1 MPKGLKSLVLLGDSV
16 FDNGVYVNP
25 GEADV
30 ASHLRRKL
38 APIGYELD
46 MRALDGAVVDDVGH
60 QLAGRPF
67 PLPCL
72 FVLSVGG
79 NDALRHVDLVGDV
92 TSKRSI
98 AEVLFLFN
106 QIREEFRASYAKLLD
121 RILIY
126 EQPLVVCTIYNPQ
139 FTEPDLQKLAETGLS
154 FFNDVITEEVLR
166 RRLPIIDL
174 RDVCFSPEAFANP
187 IEPSEYGGDLITD
200 AIIDLLQT

>member
-1 MPKGLKSLVLLGDSV
+1 MVLLGDSV

-30 ASHLRRKL
+30 TTHLRRKL
-38 APIGYELD
+38 EPLEGKLD
-46 MRALDGAVVDDVGH
+46 MRAIDGAVVDEVEH
-60 QLAGRPF
+60 QLEVRPF

-79 NDALRHVDLVGDV
+79 NDALGHVDLVGDV